1 MTSLTEKLLK
11 IPKTHKYKMQP
22 CFFYVSMKSWG
33 EGQRGGNFTIGGGGG
48 EESVRRGAGSQWIV
62 AARPLCHL
70 QCPVAY
76 LSRLQRIQPAGRLE
90 FRSKGAPR
98 LLCRAGRGLRHVPV
112 GAQAPLLWVGRQ
124 PTGAGA
130 ASLAW
135 ILT

>member
-1 MTSLTEKLLK
+1 MSWHISLSIRTRFKINSNLLWRLLN
-11 IPKTHKYKMQP
+11 
-22 CFFYVSMKSWG
+22 WG
-33 EGQRGGNFTIGGGGG
+33 RD
-48 EESVRRGAGSQWIV
+48 ESVRRGAGSQWIV